1 MELLSNKRFLWII
14 ILALLI
20 LNIVSLTTIW
30 IREWEDREPRIR
42 ESRPPVARDHFLK
55 RQLSFSAEQQAEFDT
70 LLNKHRNQLELKADE
85 IRTLRE
91 ELMSM
96 MRNQEF
102 TSESEDIVR
111 RIGEKQSEL
120 ELMNYNHFKDVMAIC
135 NDEQKQVFI
144 ETLKRAV
151 GPHRMVGDRDGGD
164 DDFRRLRRDGRR

>member
-20 LNIVSLTTIW
+20 LNIASITTIW
-30 IREWEDREPRIR
+30 VKEWNDRSPRIR
-42 ESRPPVARDHFLK
+42 ESRPPIARDHFLK
-55 RQLSFSAEQQAEFDT
+55 RQLNFSTEQQAEFDT
-70 LLNKHRNQLELKADE
+70 LLSKHRDQLELKADE

-120 ELMNYNHFKDVMAIC
+120 ELLNYNHFKDVMSIC
-135 NDEQKQVFI
+135 NDEQKQLFM

-151 GPHRMVGDRDGGD
+151 GPHHRDRDREGG